1 MARAVTRDLAGFC
14 IGMDTVMGAMGDQ
27 DDDALLAVVAHSLL
41 GSMSVVVGAVET
53 VEQHWDRLGED
64 TRTQLLKDASVQAR
78 YVSDVLRDLL
88 RGLPPEVIAVLDSLE
103 RRDDTDR

>member
-1 MARAVTRDLAGFC
+1 MMV
-14 IGMDTVMGAMGDQ
+14 GAMGEQ

-53 VEQHWDRLGED
+53 VQQHWDRLGED
-64 TRTQLLKDASVQAR
+64 TRQQLLHDAGVQAR

-88 RGLPPEVIAVLDSLE
+88 RGLPPEVIAVLDGLE
-103 RRDDTDR
+103 RRDGRTSG

>member
-1 MARAVTRDLAGFC
+1 MSRAVSGFLAGFC

-53 VEQHWDRLGED
+53 VDQHWDRLGED
-64 TRTQLLKDASVQAR
+64 TRRQLLKDASVQAR

-103 RRDDTDR
+103 RRDATEN